1 MLICKQCH
9 SQNPDT
15 VTHCIKCGA
24 LLTPSQPLPPPPPP
38 TYQQMSVPNPQP
50 IYQQPPAP
58 PQPAQTYQQPPVPN
72 PQPFHQQPPAPP
84 QPQYIYQQQPA
95 PQPTYQPVNPVP
107 PQPHTPQRSG
117 GGGGT
122 MTCLGCGCAIVI
134 VFVII
139 VGGFLWWGYSFY
151 KEHQEQMNDWSSIIS
166 MKSVKHHTYGTL
178 AYSKQDF
185 SLFEPDCLIVSSDR
199 KRLSIE

>member
-1 MLICKQCH
+1 
-9 SQNPDT
+9 
-15 VTHCIKCGA
+15 
-24 LLTPSQPLPPPPPP
+24 
-38 TYQQMSVPNPQP
+38 
-50 IYQQPPAP
+50 
-58 PQPAQTYQQPPVPN
+58 
-72 PQPFHQQPPAPP
+72 
-84 QPQYIYQQQPA
+84 
-95 PQPTYQPVNPVP
+95 
-107 PQPHTPQRSG
+107 
-117 GGGGT
+117 